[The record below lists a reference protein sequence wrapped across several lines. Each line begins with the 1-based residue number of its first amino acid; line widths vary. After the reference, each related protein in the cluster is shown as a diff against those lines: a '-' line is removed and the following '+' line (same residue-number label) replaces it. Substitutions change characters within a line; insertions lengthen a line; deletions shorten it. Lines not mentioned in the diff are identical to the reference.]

1 MGDDDTLDEMVILKQ
16 TFGYGEGAAHEYDT
30 ELTVREWQALTQRER
45 DQIIDD
51 ATQDAYQYIEV
62 YPKTEN
68 GYDLPE

>member
-1 MGDDDTLDEMVILKQ
+1 MGDDILDETVIIKQ

-30 ELTVREWQALTQRER
+30 GLTVREWKALSQGKR
-45 DQIIDD
+45 DQIIDE
-51 ATQDAYQYIEV
+51 AYEEAKQYIEV